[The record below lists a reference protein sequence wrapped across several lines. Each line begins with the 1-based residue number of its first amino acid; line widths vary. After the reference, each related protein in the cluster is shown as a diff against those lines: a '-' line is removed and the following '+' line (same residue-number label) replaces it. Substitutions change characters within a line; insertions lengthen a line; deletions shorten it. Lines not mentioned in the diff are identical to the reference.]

1 MAASRFVGVTDKEIS
16 GIKKNSVPKNTKDFC
31 KILKQLFASCRLGEY
46 LINIH
51 LDFVSINIPQ

>member
-1 MAASRFVGVTDKEIS
+1 MAASCFVGVTDKEIS
-16 GIKKNSVPKNTKDFC
+16 GIKKIQSQKTQDFC